1 MRNGGAACTAANRI
15 YVARSI
21 GDKFI
26 AEFSKAM
33 AALKMGVGREPGT
46 QLGASVSV
54 DERNK
59 IAELV
64 DAAKARGVK
73 VHLGGNTPDGSGAF
87 YPATILEV
95 KKDDAILANE
105 VFGPVAPIVL
115 FDTDEEALTLA
126 NETDF
131 GLISYVYSDDLM
143 RAIRFAEG
151 IDAGMVGINRGLVS
165 DPAAPFGGMKQSG
178 LGREGGFDGVH
189 EFLQTKYI
197 GVEI

>member
-1 MRNGGAACTAANRI
+1 M
-15 YVARSI
+15 S
-21 GDKFI
+21 
-26 AEFSKAM
+26 E
-33 AALKMGVGREPGT
+33 
-46 QLGASVSV
+46 
-54 DERNK
+54 NK
-59 IAELV
+59 IVGSLILRTIDIDSTKTAPTTIV
-64 DAAKARGVK
+64 ATVP
-73 VHLGGNTPDGSGAF
+73 TP
-87 YPATILEV
+87 
-95 KKDDAILANE
+95 
-105 VFGPVAPIVL
+105 
-115 FDTDEEALTLA
+115 

-131 GLISYVYSDDLM
+131 GLISYVYSDDLK